1 MLTKTQAHLSNRSQ
15 GLQNP
20 CQQPQ
25 TRMTWLHS
33 RLRQPQ
39 QTQNL
44 SAACDCVQSD
54 PSIWTRNIHRTSALF
69 HGRPLWVRPEVV
81 KLLCSSESGHH
92 LFPVLVTQKPGERIH
107 LGQGLREAGSLE
119 AKAGGCTCW
128 DKYHIE
134 PLPPTQ
140 MTEPQAEWRGSGS
153 LSKSST
159 FSTEGPLLKT
169 VSAYSSN

>member
-1 MLTKTQAHLSNRSQ
+1 MPSMLTRTQAHLSNRCQ

-25 TRMTWLHS
+25 TRMTWFHS

-44 SAACDCVQSD
+44 SAACACVHQPD
-54 PSIWTRNIHRTSALF
+54 PSVCTRNIHRTSALL
-69 HGRPLWVRPEVV
+69 HGRPFWVWPEVV

-92 LFPVLVTQKPGERIH
+92 LFPVLVTQKPGQRIH

-128 DKYHIE
+128 DKYHIK

-140 MTEPQAEWRGSGS
+140 MTLSRKQNEWRGPGS
-153 LSKSST
+153 LSKSFTLSQ
-159 FSTEGPLLKT
+159 LK
-169 VSAYSSN
+169 VLF